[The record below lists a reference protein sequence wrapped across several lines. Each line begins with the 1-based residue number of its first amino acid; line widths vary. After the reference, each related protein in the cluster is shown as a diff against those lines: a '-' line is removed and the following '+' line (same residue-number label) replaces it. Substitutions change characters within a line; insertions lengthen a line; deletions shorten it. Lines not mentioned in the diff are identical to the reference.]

1 VKRKIIQIDEA
12 RCNGCGLCV
21 PACAEGAIRIV
32 DGKARLVSD
41 RHCDGLGACLGEC
54 PQDALHIVEREAEE
68 HDEAA
73 PPAPP
78 PAGLHAHREGGC
90 PSARLVQLRPAEA
103 LAPARAPAGELDS
116 ALGHWPVKLRL
127 VPPHAPFLRDVE
139 LVLAADCVPFA
150 YPAMHRDILPGRAV
164 LIGCPKFDEPGPA
177 LERLTAILACQDVR
191 SLTVVH
197 MQVPCCHGYLELAA
211 RALVASGKK
220 IPLHRVEIGLDGRVL
235 HDTREAEPAP
245 RRKEEC

>member
-12 RCNGCGLCV
+12 RCDGCGLCV

-41 RHCDGLGACLGEC
+41 PRCDGLGACLGEC
-54 PQDALHIVEREAEE
+54 PQDALRIVEREAEE
-68 HDEAA
+68 FDESLV
-73 PPAPP
+73 PP
-78 PAGLHAHREGGC
+78 PPTAPARPHAHGGAGC
-90 PSARLVQLRPAEA
+90 PSTRLVQLAC
-103 LAPARAPAGELDS
+103 APAPGASPAGELRS

-127 VPPHAPFLRDVE
+127 VPPHAPFLDGAE

-150 YPAMHRDILPGRAV
+150 FPALHRDILPGRAV
-164 LIGCPKFDEPGPA
+164 LIGCPKFDEPEPA
-177 LERLTAILACQDVR
+177 LERLTAILKTRDVR

-211 RALVASGKK
+211 RALAASGKR
-220 IPLHRVEIGLDGRVL
+220 IPFHRVEIALDGRVL
-235 HDTREAEPAP
+235 HDNRAAEPAP
-245 RRKEEC
+245 QRREEC